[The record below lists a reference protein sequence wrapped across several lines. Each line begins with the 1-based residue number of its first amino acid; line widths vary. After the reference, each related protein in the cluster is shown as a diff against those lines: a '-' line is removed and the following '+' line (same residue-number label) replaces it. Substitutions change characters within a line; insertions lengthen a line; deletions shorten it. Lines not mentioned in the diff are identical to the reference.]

1 MGCFSD
7 QAEHGIAQPPYPSV
21 VSTMIDAAGD

>member
-1 MGCFSD
+1 MDCFID
-7 QAEHGIAQPPYPSV
+7 QAEHGVAHPPCLSV